1 MLNHTKRN
9 FAATGIMCL
18 VLMAAGTTAYGAA
31 PAPQPSTVQTQAVQN
46 PVEDPTLGGLFE
58 LYTPEEYEESV
69 NQIKK
74 YMGADHEDVKA
85 MEADLAK
92 LKADN
97 GKGEFVIYK
106 GAFMVST
113 ETTVVA
119 FNPTIVMRPDLA
131 KSAEELTAENYKKDM
146 GEVTKLL
153 DQAVKDKT
161 VTSEQKEAILKKMNE
176 NLANLN

>member
-1 MLNHTKRN
+1 MKIKIIKRKDSYYVKSYQEK

-74 YMGADHEDVKA
+74 VHG
-85 MEADLAK
+85 
-92 LKADN
+92 
-97 GKGEFVIYK
+97 
-106 GAFMVST
+106 
-113 ETTVVA
+113 
-119 FNPTIVMRPDLA
+119 R
-131 KSAEELTAENYKKDM
+131 
-146 GEVTKLL
+146 
-153 DQAVKDKT
+153 
-161 VTSEQKEAILKKMNE
+161 
-176 NLANLN
+176 

>member
-9 FAATGIMCL
+9 FTATGIMCL
-18 VLMAAGTTAYGAA
+18 MLMAASTTAYGAA
-31 PAPQPSTVQTQAVQN
+31 TAVQPAAWTQAVQN
-46 PVEDPTLGGLFE
+46 LVEDPTLGGIFE
-58 LYTPEEYEESV
+58 LYTSEEYEESI

-74 YMGADHEDVKA
+74 YIGADHADVKA

-106 GAFMVST
+106 GAFTVST
-113 ETTVVA
+113 ETTVIA

-131 KSAEELTAENYKKDM
+131 KSAEELTAENYKKDIE
-146 GEVTKLL
+146 EVTKLL
-153 DQAVKDKT
+153 DRAVKEKT
-161 VTSEQKEAILKKMNE
+161 VTLEQKDSILKKMNE
-176 NLANLN
+176 NLANLS

>member
-1 MLNHTKRN
+1 
-9 FAATGIMCL
+9 MCL
-18 VLMAAGTTAYGAA
+18 VLMAAGTTAYGAVL
-31 PAPQPSTVQTQAVQN
+31 APQPSTVQAVQN

-119 FNPTIVMRPDLA
+119 FNPTIVMRPELV
-131 KSAEELTAENYKKDM
+131 SRNTPLTAETYQNDIKDVTEILEDAVADGFLTATQKKK
-146 GEVTKLL
+146 VL
-153 DQAVKDKT
+153 D
-161 VTSEQKEAILKKMNE
+161 KMEE
-176 NLANLN
+176 NLAGLE

>member
-1 MLNHTKRN
+1 MGRQGYRLMR
-9 FAATGIMCL
+9 L
-18 VLMAAGTTAYGAA
+18 LSVLHKLFGSGFHGLL
-31 PAPQPSTVQTQAVQN
+31 Q
-46 PVEDPTLGGLFE
+46 GGNRTSSYFL
-58 LYTPEEYEESV
+58 ESV

-131 KSAEELTAENYKKDM
+131 KSAEELTAENYRKDM
-146 GEVTKLL
+146 EEVTKLL
-153 DQAVKDKT
+153 AQAVKDKT